1 MPEQKPQKFVNF
13 PLTPQKN
20 RRDQKMP
27 TGLTSQKRLWGH
39 PSEKFIHGGRG
50 GGGGWWLDIKR
61 ECTQS
66 TEPILAAGIERDQHK
81 FN

>member
-1 MPEQKPQKFVNF
+1 MNEVSKILTYKKKKIKVPTQKPPQKFVNF

-39 PSEKFIHGGRG
+39 PSEKFIHRG
-50 GGGGWWLDIKR
+50 MGV
-61 ECTQS
+61 
-66 TEPILAAGIERDQHK
+66 AGH
-81 FN
+81 

>member
-1 MPEQKPQKFVNF
+1 MPTQKPPQKFVNF

-39 PSEKFIHGGRG
+39 PKNSSIG
-50 GGGGWWLDIKR
+50 GGGGGGVWLDIKR
-61 ECTQS
+61 ECTQR
-66 TEPILAAGIERDQHK
+66 TEPILAAGIERD
-81 FN
+81 